1 MSAVLKEASVTP
13 ASVAM
18 GARVEGIDLTR
29 ERSGDAVT
37 RLRVNDLVLWDNRSV
52 MHYAILDYEERRV
65 MHRIVVEGDKP
76 R

>member
-1 MSAVLKEASVTP
+1 MRPEFSYRHQWS
-13 ASVAM
+13 
-18 GARVEGIDLTR
+18 
-29 ERSGDAVT
+29 
-37 RLRVNDLVLWDNRSV
+37 VNDLVLWDNRSV